1 MVAGQRLENRHVRV
15 SPREMRGLMQGERLQ
30 APDTPSIVPLG
41 KFQDTNAKAEL
52 LIISRW
58 QQEIINPSARPFS
71 LHAFKAIFGHI
82 HIPTWNFG
90 DLRNCDFH

>member
-58 QQEIINPSARPFS
+58 RVESNKSQVRDQSPSEWVT
-71 LHAFKAIFGHI
+71 L
-82 HIPTWNFG
+82 
-90 DLRNCDFH
+90 